1 MLSAPA
7 EVLLSWMT
15 GLGPIGQ
22 PVEPLVAAATADLK
36 YTSRQT
42 LYRLVNELL
51 RAGCVRRLASGNGG
65 SFGLFVVAIRLEA
78 LAERHLP
85 VVLAPLEPVL
95 HPRAGAYIDRAKKLD
110 EIPRDRRSLT
120 ARLFGDP
127 LFERS
132 ALGMRMGR
140 MPA

>member
-15 GLGPIGQ
+15 GLGPVGQ
-22 PVEPLVAAATADLK
+22 PVEPLIAAAMADLE
-36 YTSRQT
+36 YTSKPP
-42 LYRLVNELL
+42 LYRLAGELM
-51 RAGCVRRLASGNGG
+51 RAGCVRKLASGGGG
-65 SFGLFVVAIRLEA
+65 SFGLFVVIVRLEA
-78 LAERHLP
+78 MAERHLP
-85 VVLAPLEPVL
+85 VVLAPLERVL

-110 EIPRDRRSLT
+110 EIPHERRSLT

-132 ALGMRMGR
+132 ALGMRMGG
-140 MPA
+140 A